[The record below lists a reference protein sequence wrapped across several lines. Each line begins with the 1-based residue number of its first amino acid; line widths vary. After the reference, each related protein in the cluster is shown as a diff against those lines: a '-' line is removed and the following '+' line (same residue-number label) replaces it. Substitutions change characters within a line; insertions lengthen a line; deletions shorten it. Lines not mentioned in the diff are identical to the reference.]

1 MKRIFFQWRQG
12 RGGEAGHPL
21 DPVLHRSLT
30 AEAKRAL
37 RSLNSEMLWRL
48 RSSFGDDGWRDW
60 PASNE
65 RAS

>member
-1 MKRIFFQWRQG
+1 VVKLVIR
-12 RGGEAGHPL
+12 L